1 ASAADEPG
9 QLVPAEVV
17 SAEQVVAPGNCDAQA
32 HGQRDHAGVEH
43 EWLGVWISVVLDAV
57 ELALEDREDDR
68 TADDEQQD
76 DQADGGGS
84 MVEEANDRQPPET
97 NLAGLC

>member
-1 ASAADEPG
+1 M
-9 QLVPAEVV
+9 
-17 SAEQVVAPGNCDAQA
+17 
-32 HGQRDHAGVEH
+32 EH

-84 MVEEANDRQPPET
+84 VVEEANDRQPPET
-97 NLAGLC
+97 NLAGLCDFGDDQIFCRGRPPELDLRC